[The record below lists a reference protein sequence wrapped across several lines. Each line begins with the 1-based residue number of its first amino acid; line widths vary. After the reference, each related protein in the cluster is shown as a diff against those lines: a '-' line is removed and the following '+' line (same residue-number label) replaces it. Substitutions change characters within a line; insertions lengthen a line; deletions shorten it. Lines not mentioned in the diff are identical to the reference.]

1 MKVNVGR
8 LPKQIHRFFC
18 VCVVFFFSL
27 KCNTVDQS
35 IKCNSVKQQI
45 KLQFLKKYTFHK
57 LEFVCKEMQAVN
69 VSC

>member
-1 MKVNVGR
+1 M
-8 LPKQIHRFFC
+8 
-18 VCVVFFFSL
+18 
-27 KCNTVDQS
+27 DQS

-69 VSC
+69 VACSVSAGDISKQYKQWEYCSVLIIMVYQHLL